1 MFINE
6 VSRKAETMIP
16 IFPLAEAKT
25 EPGSKPHTHLMV
37 CIYYSKPY
45 KSFILSI
52 NPCHED
58 RDGCVSVMMDPSPGY
73 SFFGIAKEAKRYNAN
88 DLTQLALTFQE
99 NFKTCPMVIN
109 LLKYHHYS
117 LTPAKETA
125 VNTVTTVIEVTDT
138 TTEPDTSEP
147 NIIPFPN
154 PITTLLT
161 TPTVTRFLANS

>member
-1 MFINE
+1 MAAFRRSARLISS
-6 VSRKAETMIP
+6 VTFS
-16 IFPLAEAKT
+16 
-25 EPGSKPHTHLMV
+25 
-37 CIYYSKPY
+37 
-45 KSFILSI
+45 LSI

-138 TTEPDTSEP
+138 TTEPDTSGP

-154 PITTLLT
+154 PIAGATNSIPLE
-161 TPTVTRFLANS
+161 RFRCASRA